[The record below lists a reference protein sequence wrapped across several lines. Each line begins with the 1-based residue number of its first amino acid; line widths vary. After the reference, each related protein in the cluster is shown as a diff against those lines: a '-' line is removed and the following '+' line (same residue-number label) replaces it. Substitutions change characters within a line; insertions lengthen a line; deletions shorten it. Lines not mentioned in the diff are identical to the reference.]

1 MPDPDQIKAAVNGY
15 LAAYNSDSR
24 DAFLALWSD
33 DAVVVDPV
41 GTPEHRGADAIGA
54 FWDGVH
60 QLAPEIRLSARD
72 VIVAG
77 DSAAMIFEINA
88 AGLVMDAVDVFTVGE
103 DGKISSMHAYW
114 DMTAVR
120 TV

>member
-1 MPDPDQIKAAVNGY
+1 MAEPDRIKAAVNGY
-15 LAAYNSDSR
+15 LAAYNSDNR
-24 DAFLALWSD
+24 AAFLAVWAD

-41 GTPEHRGADAIGA
+41 GTPEHRGIDAIGA

-72 VIVAG
+72 IIVAG

-88 AGLVMDAVDVFTVGE
+88 AGVVMDAVDVFTVDG
-103 DGKISSMHAYW
+103 DGKLTSMHAYW
-114 DMTAVR
+114 DMTAAR